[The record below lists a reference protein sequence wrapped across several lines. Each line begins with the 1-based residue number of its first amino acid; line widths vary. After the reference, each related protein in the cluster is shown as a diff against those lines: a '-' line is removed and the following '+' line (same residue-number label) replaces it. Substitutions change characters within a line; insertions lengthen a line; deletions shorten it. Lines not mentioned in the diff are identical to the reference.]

1 MSCLHGLGLA
11 WHHRMNW
18 WSANK
23 RVCRLCGLVQER
35 RSYFDIGIEFET
47 YWESVGYAKKPKALI
62 AQWRGEKQQKREEK
76 RATREAEEKRLR
88 SNIIRADHDHNQ
100 KQED

>member
-35 RSYFDIGIEFET
+35 HVDYDYGECEAF
-47 YWESVGYAKKPKALI
+47 WAPVGYAEDTQALI
-62 AQWRGEKQQKREEK
+62 KQWRVEKQQKREEK